1 MPCRFCRPDEERWWA
16 LGAEPG
22 DGRRAVV
29 ARRSQDLRP
38 SWVIFHPFPRG
49 SCNRPHK
56 WFVQLLP
63 PSPNAPTPTLA
74 WFGCPSRAA
83 PGAWGRP
90 RTGDP
95 AKAGGLTSPPTH
107 TPGDGHRSFPPDS
120 ASARA
125 GSPPARSPCQSLRL
139 CRNSGAAT
147 IEEKRWC
154 HHQDHK

>member
-1 MPCRFCRPDEERWWA
+1 MPYRFCPAWWRA
-16 LGAEPG
+16 MVTNLG
-22 DGRRAVV
+22 DGRTAVV
-29 ARRSQDLRP
+29 ARRCQHLRP

-63 PSPNAPTPTLA
+63 PSPDAPTLTLA

-83 PGAWGRP
+83 PGEWGRP
-90 RTGDP
+90 RCTGDP
-95 AKAGGLTSPPTH
+95 AMAGGLSSPLTH
-107 TPGDGHRSFPPDS
+107 IPWDGHRTFPRDS
-120 ASARA
+120 ASVRA
-125 GSPPARSPCQSLRL
+125 GSQPVCSPCQSLRL
-139 CRNSGAAT
+139 CRNSGTAT